1 MWLQENLANIVII
14 VLIALLLYVC
24 VHSLVKQRK
33 AGLPSCACGKNCA
46 TCALRCQHSLPEHKV
61 S

>member
-1 MWLQENLANIVII
+1 MWFKENLANIIII
-14 VLIALLLYVC
+14 VLLAALLSLC
-24 VHSLVKQRK
+24 VRSLIRQKK

-46 TCALRCQHSLPEHKV
+46 TCALRCQHSLPQHKV

>member
-1 MWLQENLANIVII
+1 MWLKENLANIIII
-14 VLIALLLYVC
+14 VHIAVLLYLC
-24 VHSLVKQRK
+24 VRSLVRQKK

-46 TCALRCQHSLPEHKV
+46 TCALRCQHSLPEHKI